1 MKVGDIQQMWPPT
14 PHDSTVSKSVDDTV
28 QSFEDTLNDFVK
40 SVNSLQNQANSAIDD
55 MASGKAAD
63 VHEVMVA
70 VEKAKVSFDLLLEI
84 RNKMLDA
91 YRQLMQIQ
99 M

>member
-1 MKVGDIQQMWPPT
+1 MKVGDIQQVWPQLPQ
-14 PHDSTVSKSVDDTV
+14 DSSLSKNVDESVR
-28 QSFEDTLNDFVK
+28 SFEDTLNDFVK

-55 MASGKAAD
+55 MASGRAAD
-63 VHEVMVA
+63 VHEVMIA

-91 YRQLMQIQ
+91 
-99 M
+99 

>member
-1 MKVGDIQQMWPPT
+1 MKVGDIQQLLPQMSQ
-14 PHDSTVSKSVDDTV
+14 DSSISKNVDETVR
-28 QSFEDTLNDFVK
+28 SFEDTLNDFVK

-55 MASGKAAD
+55 MASGRAAD
-63 VHEVMVA
+63 VHEVMIA